1 MATITSGELRFD
13 PMDPSYVKD
22 PYPLFARF
30 RKESPVLYWELGG
43 GPIFFR
49 YRDCLA
55 IMRDPRLGN
64 DPTAG
69 AGLPA
74 QTKAAFPDFAVL
86 VESGLFFADG
96 ASHTRL
102 RNLVNPVFN
111 PRAIE
116 VHRPK
121 VKAIIDA
128 QLAKLPREGEINVS
142 ADFNRI
148 YPVQVISS
156 ILNIPLQH
164 QDDFIAFADA
174 LISTGVPGLPPDLFA
189 SYMPALS
196 RGCAIVRD
204 CIAERRAKPMEN
216 DLLSQLIA
224 ARDAGDRLSDDELV
238 ALVGTLLAA
247 GTDTT
252 VHGTNNT
259 ILSLLR
265 NPAELALL
273 RETPALARSAFEEA
287 LRFEGI
293 QRVPLARFAKE
304 SLSFEGVPIERGKP
318 VFFALL
324 SALRDPEYL
333 ADADVYNIR
342 RQVPGTTVWFG
353 HGPHFCLGA
362 SLARMEA
369 EIALQA
375 FFERYPK
382 VELAGEPVYGSQ
394 PILRNIDNLPL
405 RVGASA

>member
-1 MATITSGELRFD
+1 MTTIASPELRFD
-13 PMDPSYVKD
+13 TMDPSYAKD

-55 IMRDPRLGN
+55 IMSDPRLSN
-64 DPTAG
+64 DPTIG

-74 QTKAAFPDFAVL
+74 ETRAAFPDFAVTI
-86 VESGLFFADG
+86 ESGLFFADG
-96 ASHTRL
+96 ASHARL
-102 RNLVNPVFN
+102 RKLVNPFFG
-111 PRAIE
+111 PRAVE

-128 QLAKLPREGEINVS
+128 LLDKLPREGEINVS
-142 ADFNRI
+142 ADFNRQ

-156 ILNIPLQH
+156 ILNIPSQH
-164 QDDFIAFADA
+164 QDDFIAYADA
-174 LISTGVPGLPPDLFA
+174 MISTALPGLPPELFA
-189 SYMPALS
+189 SHMPALS

-204 CIAERRAKPMEN
+204 CLAARRAEPMEN
-216 DLLSQLIA
+216 DLLSQLVTA
-224 ARDAGDRLSDDELV
+224 CDDGDRLSDDELV

-252 VHGTNNT
+252 VHGTNHT
-259 ILSLLR
+259 MLSLLR
-265 NPAELALL
+265 NPDQFALV
-273 RETPALARSAFEEA
+273 RENPALARSAFEEA

-293 QRVPLARFAKE
+293 QRVPLVRYAKE
-304 SLSFEGVPIERGKP
+304 SFSFEGVSLERGKP

-333 ADADVYNIR
+333 ADADVYDIR
-342 RQVPGTTVWFG
+342 RQVKGSTAWFG
-353 HGPHFCLGA
+353 LGAHFCLGA
-362 SLARMEA
+362 SLARLEA
-369 EIALQA
+369 EVALQA

-405 RVGASA
+405 RVGAFA